1 VGLPSTEA
9 TVSGPARSLQADL
22 LVDATSLIGESPRWD
37 EVRGRLWWVD
47 VLGREVRWSPLD
59 APRTVALRRFG
70 SPVGA
75 VALAKSGI
83 AVASGHH
90 VVLVD
95 PEDPADDGRVV
106 WSFEADELTRLN
118 DVGVDPAGRL
128 LVGSMTIDRRRGAA
142 RLWSLDAGGKDR
154 VLVDGATLSNGID
167 FSPDGRTLYWADTG
181 DRVVVSFPYD
191 VETGSIGSG
200 RELVAL
206 EEGAGNPDGL
216 TVDAEGAVWL
226 ACVRAGEVRR
236 YLPDGRLDL
245 RVVVPTKKVTSV
257 AFAGPGLRLL
267 VMTTAAVELS
277 EVDLAREPYAGSLFA
292 CEPGVVGLPCRRFAA

>member
-1 VGLPSTEA
+1 M
-9 TVSGPARSLQADL
+9 SGRPRSLQAEL
-22 LVDATSLIGESPRWD
+22 LLDATSLIGESPRWD
-37 EVRGRLWWVD
+37 ALRERLWWVD
-47 VLGREVRWSPLD
+47 VLGREVRWSVLD
-59 APRTVALRRFG
+59 PPRTVALRRFG
-70 SPVGA
+70 APVGA
-75 VALAKSGI
+75 LALAEGGI
-83 AVASGHH
+83 AVATGRS
-90 VVLVD
+90 VVVMDAED
-95 PEDPADDGRVV
+95 PEDDGRVL
-106 WSFEADELTRLN
+106 WSFDGDELTRLN

-128 LVGSMTIDRRRGAA
+128 LVGSMTIDRRRGCA
-142 RLWSLDAGGKDR
+142 RLWSLDAAGEAR

-191 VETGSIGSG
+191 VETGSIGRG
-200 RELVAL
+200 REFVAL

-236 YLPDGRLDL
+236 YLPDGRLDA
-245 RVVVPTKKVTSV
+245 RVCVPTKKVTSA

-277 EVDLAREPYAGSLFA
+277 EMDLAREPYAGSLFV
-292 CEPGVVGLPCRRFAA
+292 CEPGVVGLPCRRFAARG